1 MLDPRFVQ
9 TTLLMSVILFSAA
22 AQAEPKPREAALI
35 DLANGKVSRAVDRLQ
50 SAVRSASKADK
61 PALQCLLGRAQRLA
75 KQPAAAISTFEAVPK
90 DAECARRAAFERAD
104 ALADLGRADE
114 AAAEYARLGAIELGP
129 ERDADTVAWIIELA
143 DRALTDTQYTI
154 ASRLYALALSAD
166 VGPTRRQAL
175 AARIATAM
183 RETPKASLSVPL
195 SSPLTERL
203 LAEDSPANR
212 RLLAAHLNAVEGHAL
227 LAALPPDAAT
237 LEAMAA
243 TLDGHLDLR
252 LDALDRLA
260 KLGGDAG
267 KTAAKTAA
275 LLRLE
280 AGRLGSVD
288 GKSGFGDRAASSL
301 RAGLLAQAGER
312 ANARAVIK
320 AHLERFP
327 SDPARAP
334 LTTAWRG
341 LIRQMARHAAS
352 QGRFDEALAQY
363 KMLADADPSDGVA
376 AEVTWASALIER
388 SAGRLDAA
396 EARLRSGIARLKGTN
411 TTQPLVQ
418 LLARIIAFDRNNLA
432 AAKVLLEELS
442 GVNGASSE
450 KARFADTH
458 LAIHTMPQTPGRDA
472 RIVVHARNLEEVS
485 ARLHTVDLEA
495 YLRTGGAPADLPDL
509 DVAVIAPDRR
519 WSTRVPRYAPAKD
532 VEFDLAIPKPKPG
545 LYMIT
550 VSAKTEEASAL
561 LWVSKTRVVARMLG
575 PDLAV
580 AVFNGDAP
588 AAKAT
593 VKVRS
598 ADGTVH
604 SGTTDSAGLYR
615 LSLKAAQPV
624 TILATH
630 RGAPAMLAVN
640 QRNQALP
647 EADLRMAVETDRP
660 VYRPGDRIGLRIV
673 ARKGDAPAQGTFRI
687 WLDGTHR
694 MSETTVEASKYGT
707 IVTELQVPGA
717 GVINETE
724 RRTIAVMVQGPGEDA
739 PKNAMTITVA
749 PQSARARTVDVLHEG
764 AVAIV
769 QVREADGR
777 PAVGAPLFITA
788 DGRPQYEKTPRMTDE
803 RGQVRVQGP
812 PAMLA
817 WSVRAR
823 LGTTAIE
830 AVRGRML
837 STDDDL
843 KLEVDDVPAGASP
856 TLRMQAPDGTYTVYW
871 AAVRSTPKPATPPT
885 DPFVPRFVE
894 GLTGAQGALATDT
907 TRPVYTE
914 RPQSQ
919 TLVVKDGHAQLAL
932 TDVAAGRWRAWVHRT
947 GGLGAAEADFKVG
960 STDVGLSGVGPARAG
975 ATFTVGLSGP
985 RPALVVAGSDRI
997 MGAAVLMPGAQTRW
1011 TTDARWRDA
1020 QVHALDSA
1028 GHSTSKQASVDPDL
1042 AVAVTTRTE
1051 GGNWQISGRITDGA
1065 GAPADAEVSLRIID
1079 ERLIKSRM
1087 PPQNA
1092 TLALF
1097 TDHPDRATS
1106 AAVFDIV
1113 HRVLAEPISAELLAE
1128 TRRVQEKKR
1137 ARQAAS
1143 GALGNAFGQVL
1154 AEAPLEAQG
1163 FGGLG
1168 MAGTGRG
1175 GGGMGRGAVRA
1186 KSRMGRSIVRTNLVQ
1201 GERERVLW
1209 VVVPTDK
1216 DGRVQVSVPRPSP
1229 ASQWRL
1235 DVVAIG
1241 AGGRGAT
1248 QKTLS
1253 TQGDTRMHIV
1263 QPKTGNPGDQLT
1275 ARVAVRHGGKTPV
1288 KATLTIGDKANA
1300 LTLKPGEGAL
1310 IEAGP
1315 FTPGAVVP
1323 IKLQLAG
1330 VIIAEQTWRIPVTAG
1345 VADKA
1350 GRILTIAAG
1359 PGGAPPTSWLA
1370 LRGPNVWH
1378 TAGQAAAAGRATW
1391 AALPSATSANKAALE
1406 LRLRAAYDALGQLRA
1421 ETPTDIAAVLHFMAD
1436 VKDRFAVPRGD
1447 LEALSGRIG
1456 NPGTETADRL
1466 AVLHARV
1473 AAGIKV
1479 DDSIVARLMRA
1490 ELSDAH
1496 ASRLACVLVGLK
1508 RAKDAPPF
1516 VRGTGPQAVN
1526 ARRLLKQKADAK
1538 PVLSMPPPA
1547 VDDPALADWI
1557 RAVARSA
1564 RSGKGRIDV
1573 RVGDQT
1579 VGTIDA
1585 ATGGAVQ
1592 VVTAEAAKVDGLGTI
1607 SWRSNPTP
1615 TGSIDLRTLRLPRDL
1630 TGVAARSSAPWPATP
1645 SKPSTRL
1652 LGLGDVLILDR
1663 TPPSTWSA
1671 PGGFVRINENRLRAV
1686 VPGTTTIEG
1695 LVDARAGAVRPFAVT
1710 IQGDSPSTGV
1720 PQAFALMRAE
1730 EAQRSGQDPGPWLA
1744 PWPADGDWTEI
1755 SLAARRAQVRF
1766 DHLLT
1771 QKPSPAAL
1779 VDGFEALREARPKAS
1794 LAFDEVRRVAEAY
1807 RANKVPK
1814 RSIAVWRAGLG
1825 GAFLTEAGLVRKI
1838 EGIGGLV
1845 ASLEGLRRLAER
1857 YPGVPPVAKTTFLL
1871 PQRLDELI
1879 AQSDLPRVLVKAGV
1893 TRADLRLQ
1901 AAGWDREFLALYPES
1916 KVRPQ
1921 AAFHLVQTLQSL
1933 DAHAEA
1939 ARWGKLLGEQHRD
1952 SPIYDGLLYLEGLS
1966 RLRLR
1971 EDDRALKIFERLSKG
1986 EFPQTDGSQGPAGT
2000 RDDARYALARLYE
2013 ARGDLKK
2020 AKAAYEAA
2028 ADTHE
2033 DAASSAQALKAV
2045 RLEADKYLRVKGS
2058 SRIELPVRLANITT
2072 LNLRAYRLDLRTV
2085 FLRDSGL
2092 ANVHDVKVSGVSPAW
2107 SGTIDVPRDPFPK
2120 RRTLRLPLPETGAYL
2135 VQIEAGGQQTA
2146 SLIVR
2151 TNLSLDATG
2160 DRVRVRLN
2168 GKPAAG
2174 IGVRTANGQIGV
2186 ATTDVRGVAQI
2197 DGDTVLAFTDDG
2209 HVAFTEPAAWTNRP
2223 VPRARPRRRP
2233 SRSKKERKSNVQQR
2247 FESQIQGNKAAYEQ
2261 MYDFDDQTIDAELL

>member
-9 TTLLMSVILFSAA
+9 TTLLIGAVLFSAA
-22 AQAEPKPREAALI
+22 VQAEPKPREAALI
-35 DLANGKVSRAVDRLQ
+35 DLASGKVSRAVARLQ
-50 SAVRSASKADK
+50 KAVRGAAAPDK

-143 DRALTDTQYTI
+143 DRALTDTQYSI

-183 RETPKASLSVPL
+183 REAPKATLSVPL
-195 SSPLTERL
+195 SEPLTERL

-212 RLLAAHLNAVEGHAL
+212 RLLAAHLDTIEGHAL

-243 TLDGHLDLR
+243 TLAGHLDLR

-267 KTAAKTAA
+267 EQAAKTAT

-288 GKSGFGDRAASSL
+288 GETAFGDRAASSL

-312 ANARAVIK
+312 AAARTVIK
-320 AHLERFP
+320 AHLARFP

-341 LIRQMARHAAS
+341 LIRQMARQAAS
-352 QGRFDEALAQY
+352 QGRFDAALAQY
-363 KMLADADPSDGVA
+363 KMLAQADPSDGVA
-376 AEVTWASALIER
+376 AEVAWASALIER
-388 SAGRLDAA
+388 AAGRLDAA
-396 EARLRSGIARLKGTN
+396 EARLRSGIARLKETN
-411 TTQPLVQ
+411 TTALLVQ

-432 AAKVLLEELS
+432 AAKVLLDELKD
-442 GVNGASSE
+442 VNGASDE
-450 KARFADTH
+450 RARFEDTY
-458 LAIHTMPQTPGRDA
+458 LAIHTAPQTPGRDA
-472 RIVVHARNLEEVS
+472 RITVHARNLEEVS

-495 YLRTGGAPADLPDL
+495 YMRTGAAPSGLPDL

-519 WSTRVPRYAPAKD
+519 WSTTVPRFAPAKD

-561 LWVSKTRVVARMLG
+561 LWVSKTRIVARMLG

-598 ADGTVH
+598 ADGKVYT
-604 SGTTDSAGLYR
+604 GTTDSTGLYR
-615 LSLKAAQPV
+615 LTLKAAQSV
-624 TILATH
+624 TILANH
-630 RGAPAMLAVN
+630 RGAPAMLAVD
-640 QRNQALP
+640 QRNQTLP
-647 EADLRMAVETDRP
+647 EPELRMAVEADRP
-660 VYRPGDRIGLRIV
+660 VYRPGDRVGLRIV

-694 MSETTVEASKYGT
+694 MGETTVKASKYGT

-717 GVINETE
+717 GFIEETG

-739 PKNAMTITVA
+739 PSNVMTVTVA
-749 PQSARARTVDVLHEG
+749 PSSAQMRTVDVLHEG
-764 AVAIV
+764 AVAVV

-777 PAVGAPLFITA
+777 PAVGAPVFITA
-788 DGRPQYEKTPRMTDE
+788 DGQPNADKTPRMTDA

-812 PAMLA
+812 PAMLT
-817 WSVRAR
+817 WSVRAT
-823 LGTTAIE
+823 LGTTDIVA
-830 AVRGRML
+830 ARGRTL
-837 STDDDL
+837 STDGEL
-843 KLEVDDVPAGASP
+843 MIEVDDVPVGASP
-856 TLRMQAPDGTYTVYW
+856 TLRMQAPDGNYTVYW
-871 AAVRSTPKPATPPT
+871 AAVRSTSKPVALPE
-885 DPFVPRFVE
+885 DPFIPRFVE
-894 GLTGAQGALATDT
+894 GLTGASGALAVDK
-907 TRPVYTE
+907 TRPVYTT
-914 RPQSQ
+914 RPKSRA
-919 TLVVKDGHAQLAL
+919 LVVKNGRAELAL
-932 TDVAAGRWRAWVHRT
+932 ADVASGRWRAWVHRT
-947 GGLGAAEADFKVG
+947 GGLGAAEADFRVG
-960 STDVGLSGVGPARAG
+960 GTEVGLSGVGPARAG
-975 ATFTVGLSGP
+975 AKMAIGLSGP

-997 MGAAVLMPGAQTRW
+997 MGAAVLTPGAKATW
-1011 TTDARWRDA
+1011 ATDARWRNA

-1028 GHSTSKQASVDPDL
+1028 GHATSKQAPIDPSL
-1042 AVAVTTRTE
+1042 AIDVTTRSE
-1051 GGNWQISGRITDGA
+1051 GGTWQISGRVTDGA

-1079 ERLIKSRM
+1079 ERLIDSRM
-1087 PPQNA
+1087 SPQDA
-1092 TLALF
+1092 TLTLF
-1097 TDHPDRATS
+1097 TDLPDRAAS
-1106 AAVFDIV
+1106 AAVFEIV
-1113 HRVLAEPISAELLAE
+1113 HRVLAEPISAQLLAE
-1128 TRRVQEKKR
+1128 SRRAQEKKR

-1143 GALGNAFGQVL
+1143 GKFGNAFGSVL
-1154 AEAPLEAQG
+1154 AEAPLQSQG

-1168 MAGTGRG
+1168 MRGHGRG
-1175 GGGMGRGAVRA
+1175 GGGMGRGGVRA
-1186 KSRMGRSIVRTNLVQ
+1186 QARLGKSVVRNTRLQ
-1201 GERERVLW
+1201 GERARVLW
-1209 VVVPTDK
+1209 AIVPTDK
-1216 DGRVQVSVPRPSP
+1216 DGRVQVTVPRPGP
-1229 ASQWRL
+1229 ASRWRL

-1241 AGGRGAT
+1241 AQARGEVR
-1248 QKTLS
+1248 KPLS
-1253 TQGDTRMHIV
+1253 TQTDTRMHVV
-1263 QPKTGNPGDQLT
+1263 QPGAANPGDQLT

-1288 KATLTIGDKANA
+1288 TATLTIGDKVST
-1300 LTLKPGEGAL
+1300 LTLAPGTGTQVS
-1310 IEAGP
+1310 AGP
-1315 FTPGAVVP
+1315 FAPGAVVP
-1323 IKLQLAG
+1323 ITLKLAG
-1330 VIIAEQTWRIPVTAG
+1330 VLIAEQAWRVPVQAG
-1345 VADKA
+1345 APDKA
-1350 GRILTIAAG
+1350 GRVLTVAAG

-1370 LRGPNVWH
+1370 LRGPNVWQ

-1391 AALPSATSANKAALE
+1391 AALPTATGAQKIALE
-1406 LRLRAAYDALGQLRA
+1406 ARLRATYDALGQLRA
-1421 ETPTDIAAVLHFMAD
+1421 SGPLDTAAVLHFMAD
-1436 VKDRFAVPRGD
+1436 VKERFAVPRGD

-1456 NPGTETADRL
+1456 NPGTEATDRL

-1479 DDSIVARLMRA
+1479 DDSIIARLMRA
-1490 ELSDAH
+1490 ELADEN
-1496 ASRLACVLVGLK
+1496 ASRLARVLIALK
-1508 RAKDAPPF
+1508 RADDAKPF
-1516 VRGTGPQAVN
+1516 VRGPGPQAVI
-1526 ARRLLKQKADAK
+1526 ARRALTQSADAK
-1538 PVLSMPPPA
+1538 PVLSMPPPPVEA
-1547 VDDPALADWI
+1547 PALADWI

-1564 RSGKGRIDV
+1564 RSGTGRIDV
-1573 RVGDQT
+1573 RIGGTVVGA
-1579 VGTIDA
+1579 IDA

-1592 VVTAEAAKVDGLGTI
+1592 VVSAGPADVTGLQTI

-1615 TGSIDLRTLRLPRDL
+1615 KGAVDLRTLRLPRDL
-1630 TGVAARSSAPWPATP
+1630 SGVAARSSEPWPATP
-1645 SKPSTRL
+1645 SKPTTRL

-1663 TPPSTWSA
+1663 SPPATWNV
-1671 PGGFVRINENRLRAV
+1671 PGGFERISGNRLRAV
-1686 VPGTTTIEG
+1686 VPGTITLEG
-1695 LVDARAGAVRPFAVT
+1695 LVDARAGAVRPLSVT
-1710 IQGDSPSTGV
+1710 IQADSPTTGV
-1720 PQAFALMRAE
+1720 PKAFALTRAE
-1730 EAQRSGQDPGPWLA
+1730 EARRSGQDPGPWLA
-1744 PWPADGDWTEI
+1744 PWPTDGDWTKTT
-1755 SLAARRAQVRF
+1755 LAARRAQVRF

-1771 QKPSPAAL
+1771 QEPAPAAL
-1779 VDGFEALREARPKAS
+1779 VDGFEALREARPTAS
-1794 LAFDEVRRVAEAY
+1794 LGFDAVRRVAEAY

-1838 EGIGGLV
+1838 EDIGGLV

-1901 AAGWDREFLALYPES
+1901 AAGWDREFLALWPES
-1916 KVRPQ
+1916 KVRPE

-1933 DAHAEA
+1933 EAHAEA
-1939 ARWGKLLGEQHRD
+1939 ARWGRLLGEQHRD

-1971 EDDRALKIFERLSKG
+1971 EDGRALKIFERLSTG

-2013 ARGDLKK
+2013 ARGDLEK

-2028 ADTHE
+2028 ADTHD

-2085 FLRDSGL
+2085 FLRDGGL
-2092 ANVHDVKVSGVSPAW
+2092 ANVHAVKVSGVSPAW

-2120 RRTLRLPLPETGAYL
+2120 RRTLWLPLPETGAYL
-2135 VQIEAGGQQTA
+2135 VQIEAGGQRAA
-2146 SLIVR
+2146 SLVVR
-2151 TNLSLDATG
+2151 TDLSLDAG
-2160 DRVRVRLN
+2160 NDRVRVRLK

-2174 IGVRTANGQIGV
+2174 IGVRTANGEIGV
-2186 ATTDVRGVAQI
+2186 ATTDVRGVAKI
-2197 DGDTVLAFTDDG
+2197 EGDTVLAFTEDG

-2223 VPRARPRRRP
+2223 TPSPRRRRP
-2233 SRSKKERKSNVQQR
+2233 SRSKKKRKSNVQKR

-2261 MYDFDDQTIDAELL
+2261 MYNFDDQTIDANLL